1 MAQTNLFTGYKH
13 TDMDSSLVFAK
24 GQWGEGMDWEF
35 GVKRYK
41 VLHLKQRDNDVLLY
55 STGSYVQSLM
65 REHDER

>member
-1 MAQTNLFTGYKH
+1 
-13 TDMDSSLVFAK
+13 MDSSLVFAK

-55 STGSYVQSLM
+55 STGNYVQSLM